1 MEEKIKKCEGKPT
14 NIEKDCEP
22 LRVNGNKILTEID
35 IVNARTLLLH
45 KEVSKLLLENYT
57 PRGTKETLCGTNS
70 QTLTSRRKLLLFKWA
85 GREKKKKETPSY
97 EPKEPEELYPIYH
110 YKD

>member
-1 MEEKIKKCEGKPT
+1 METKIKNCQGKPT

-57 PRGTKETLCGTNS
+57 P
-70 QTLTSRRKLLLFKWA
+70 
-85 GREKKKKETPSY
+85 
-97 EPKEPEELYPIYH
+97 EEL
-110 YKD
+110 K